1 MIQRIF
7 TRSFLSI
14 VLASVLA
21 SGIYAQTPNGTP
33 RTYKKQTFTKTKANP
48 ESEKVDFEKAYKIT
62 NASERISALQA
73 FMENYPESS
82 EKTRASE
89 LLVSSRA
96 EAADEKLRSGE
107 TAIGVE
113 LFKRAIADAP
123 KPISDKLFN
132 EIILQIPTNLFF
144 RGQTAAALE
153 AAVTIEEKAE
163 GNAKQLLGLA
173 TFYLGTENALEA
185 KRIAEKAIVLEPNLP
200 AAHQTLGL
208 ANRLNFQM
216 DAAASSYAK
225 ALELDPNSIVS
236 KRSLA
241 EMYRSLEK
249 PNEAI
254 TLYREI
260 LVKDANDASA
270 ETGLILALFDADK
283 KAEAE
288 TEMAKALEV
297 NPGNLPLLVGVSY
310 WYAARGQGAKSI
322 ELAEKAVAVEPRYTW
337 ARIALARGLLREN
350 RPLEAERALLTA
362 RQYGNFPTLD
372 YEIAAARM
380 SAGFYREAAEELKKS
395 FVVRDNVIETKLGGR
410 VSAQG
415 KSFIELLGP
424 ERRASI
430 FQPLAADDAES
441 AQKLKSLLEFSLNL
455 DSSEARGTVIEPADE
470 FIKGEDKMKLHRQ
483 IFVAGRLLER
493 KIALPKILEITKSA
507 VGAVD
512 SSLEVATPAAAVLA
526 DELYESRTLAMTK
539 GELVIVPEV
548 SKQTLSSILRGRIE
562 EITGWTLFQQDKPAE
577 AVVRLK
583 RAVSVLPE
591 KSAWWRSSLWKLGT
605 ALESDGKSKEAL
617 ASYVKSYTNGEQSL
631 AKRIVIESIYQKV
644 NGNLEGLDAQIGV
657 NAVAAVNIASP
668 VQADPPGTVA
678 QTGRKQNSQT
688 IPAAV
693 PAATVRTPK
702 LAPTTAPRFDPPA
715 AVQSFPAPEVATQ
728 KEAIALPKT
737 ENTSIPD
744 AEPQLKTK
752 TKIEDK
758 QTATI
763 ASAENSAKKPAE
775 TVKPLFE
782 PIVITVPSA
791 ETEKPVTKAEQKEE
805 ESGKIN
811 ENDSLPASPIRQRV
825 ISENNAETSAPP
837 KTISQCQLKISQDI
851 VSIRNNGGSLGIL
864 INLDGEGDLDGLKA
878 ASSSPNDVEAKLET
892 EIVTSSQQAFFTI
905 KSISVNKGEYKIT
918 FESGC
923 GAKEILV
930 TVR

>member
-441 AQKLKSLLEFSLNL
+441 AQKLKLLLEFSLNL
-455 DSSEARGTVIEPADE
+455 DSPEADIMFHIKQWQRSDDKILADLSKRFLNRRLFKIFDLDMPEEERREFLEEARKLVARAGFDLSFYFVEDSAGDVPYYFYAKTGNEEPKNLIYVEEGFSRPA
-470 FIKGEDKMKLHRQ
+470 IR
-483 IFVAGRLLER
+483 
-493 KIALPKILEITKSA
+493 EIS
-507 VGAVD
+507 
-512 SSLEVATPAAAVLA
+512 EVSAAVRGLQKGFQIHRVCFPP
-526 DELYESRTLAMTK
+526 EL
-539 GELVIVPEV
+539 
-548 SKQTLSSILRGRIE
+548 
-562 EITGWTLFQQDKPAE
+562 
-577 AVVRLK
+577 
-583 RAVSVLPE
+583 
-591 KSAWWRSSLWKLGT
+591 
-605 ALESDGKSKEAL
+605 
-617 ASYVKSYTNGEQSL
+617 
-631 AKRIVIESIYQKV
+631 
-644 NGNLEGLDAQIGV
+644 
-657 NAVAAVNIASP
+657 
-668 VQADPPGTVA
+668 
-678 QTGRKQNSQT
+678 
-688 IPAAV
+688 
-693 PAATVRTPK
+693 
-702 LAPTTAPRFDPPA
+702 
-715 AVQSFPAPEVATQ
+715 
-728 KEAIALPKT
+728 
-737 ENTSIPD
+737 
-744 AEPQLKTK
+744 
-752 TKIEDK
+752 
-758 QTATI
+758 
-763 ASAENSAKKPAE
+763 
-775 TVKPLFE
+775 
-782 PIVITVPSA
+782 
-791 ETEKPVTKAEQKEE
+791 KEE
-805 ESGKIN
+805 MAKIYH
-811 ENDSLPASPIRQRV
+811 RRR
-825 ISENNAETSAPP
+825 AE
-837 KTISQCQLKISQDI
+837 
-851 VSIRNNGGSLGIL
+851 
-864 INLDGEGDLDGLKA
+864 
-878 ASSSPNDVEAKLET
+878 
-892 EIVTSSQQAFFTI
+892 
-905 KSISVNKGEYKIT
+905 
-918 FESGC
+918 
-923 GAKEILV
+923 
-930 TVR
+930 